1 MERRIIAH
9 AIPVTMDGC
18 HILEQLRMSDNP
30 VAGTDK
36 KSSAVKEVP
45 VSRKRAPDLSRLL
58 SISAIL
64 VSLAVAGSFVL
75 DEMMRFERAAQI
87 LPPAKSANA
96 KDAVAQPAAVK
107 VAPPD
112 AAQDLSRVRSLE
124 KRLALLERQIVLLQQ
139 QALTSQRRNSS
150 FQAQLTSMEMQLDET
165 DSIVVASVSKP
176 AQAFVPTR
184 TVVVAP
190 DPTPAP
196 TPVPA
201 PATVKPAA
209 LTPIP
214 EPVIGI
220 DTHPEPT
227 RVAVARDTESAPT
240 RHTSSPEKTTPMSI
254 LTGSIPPEKNT
265 DTTKS
270 LEYDVAKLVKP
281 SVRDAIPAKVS
292 HTRFALSLALYDSV
306 DGVKA
311 AWGKLQKQRH
321 AVLEDLEPRVLPQG
335 TQDGKLMYRL
345 LLGPISNAAT
355 AAKHCARLSVSGIT
369 CRPGLYGG
377 EALET
382 PPSPGTL
389 IRVDVVAD
397 AAPEAPVLSAQL
409 RALIAKPPLPQRKPK
424 YRTSK
429 AAK

>member
-1 MERRIIAH
+1 
-9 AIPVTMDGC
+9 
-18 HILEQLRMSDNP
+18 MSDNP

-45 VSRKRAPDLSRLL
+45 VFRKRAPDLSRLL

-139 QALTSQRRNSS
+139 QALTGQRRNSS
-150 FQAQLTSMEMQLDET
+150 FQAQLTAMEMQLDET
-165 DSIVVASVSKP
+165 ESIVVASASEP
-176 AQAFVPTR
+176 AQTPAPAPVLAPTAA
-184 TVVVAP
+184 VVVA
-190 DPTPAP
+190 TESAP
-196 TPVPA
+196 TPVPV

-220 DTHPEPT
+220 DTHPEPM
-227 RVAVARDTESAPT
+227 RVAVARDTETATATETAP
-240 RHTSSPEKTTPMSI
+240 HAPSPEKTTPKPI
-254 LTGSIPPEKNT
+254 LTGSIPPEKNSVT
-265 DTTKS
+265 AKS
-270 LEYDVAKLVKP
+270 LEQDVAKLVKP
-281 SVRDAIPAKVS
+281 SVRDAKPAKVS
-292 HTRFALSLALYDSV
+292 HTRFALSLALYASV
-306 DGVKA
+306 DGVKT
-311 AWGKLQKQRH
+311 AWSKLQKQKH
-321 AVLEDLEPRVLPQG
+321 TVLEDLEPRVLPQG

-345 LLGPISNAAT
+345 LVGPISNAAT
-355 AAKHCARLSVSGIT
+355 AARHCASLSVSGII

-377 EALET
+377 EALNT

-397 AAPEAPVLSAQL
+397 AEPEAPVLSAQL
-409 RALIAKPPLPQRKPK
+409 RALIAKPPLPQRKPR
-424 YRTSK
+424 YSTSK
-429 AAK
+429 VAK